1 MINNN
6 NNNNNNLS
14 YSFRIS
20 KYILYQFLPFLFLL
34 LLFLINS
41 NNTTVF
47 AQQSHSQS
55 EYEDINI
62 VVVGDFYCN
71 DETEDTIENIISVN
85 PELIITTGDHVK
97 DEISSDC
104 WIEMSE
110 EIKDKMKIAIGN
122 HDTEFA
128 NIYKQIVDYHQLE
141 KPYYSHD
148 FQNVHFISMST
159 EHPFEEG
166 SKQYEFIKNDLEKIS
181 KNPNVGWII
190 VHQHKPFYSTHNDRE
205 EAKQLRDTFLPLFEK
220 YNVDLVIYGHNQYY
234 ERTYPILYNKEIEDI
249 IDEESIP
256 QPIITDSSFSHYKN
270 TKGIKFLTVGT
281 GGDKLSSPKATP
293 DYLVIQDDEEYGF
306 LNLKL
311 EDNGKTIVGEF
322 QTNDGDILDSF
333 TLQKS

>member
-1 MINNN
+1 M
-6 NNNNNNLS
+6 
-14 YSFRIS
+14 
-20 KYILYQFLPFLFLL
+20 
-34 LLFLINS
+34 
-41 NNTTVF
+41 
-47 AQQSHSQS
+47 
-55 EYEDINI
+55 
-62 VVVGDFYCN
+62 
-71 DETEDTIENIISVN
+71 
-85 PELIITTGDHVK
+85 IITTGDHVK

-205 EAKQLRDTFLPLFEK
+205 EAKQLRDTFLPTFEK

-281 GGDKLSSPKATP
+281 GGDKLSSPKSTP

>member
-1 MINNN
+1 MLNNN
-6 NNNNNNLS
+6 NNNFCFSFNISYITQLS
-14 YSFRIS
+14 LLS
-20 KYILYQFLPFLFLL
+20 FLL

-41 NNTTVF
+41 NNTLVF
-47 AQQSHSQS
+47 AQQSNSQS
-55 EYEDINI
+55 EHEDINI
-62 VVVGDFYCN
+62 VVAGDFYCN
-71 DETEDTIENIISVN
+71 DETEDTIKNIISVN
-85 PELIITTGDHVK
+85 PELIITIGDHVK
-97 DEISSDC
+97 DEISASC
-104 WIEMSE
+104 WIDMSQP
-110 EIKDKMKIAIGN
+110 IKDKMKIAIGN
-122 HDTEFA
+122 HDIEFS

-159 EHPFEEG
+159 EHPFEEK

-181 KNPNVGWII
+181 KNPNVDWII

-220 YNVDLVIYGHNQYY
+220 YNVDLIIYGHNQYY
-234 ERTYPILYNKEIEDI
+234 ERTYPILYNKEIEDT
-249 IDEESIP
+249 IDEEAIP
-256 QPIITDSSFSHYKN
+256 QPIITDNSPSNYKN

-281 GGDKLSSPKATP
+281 GGDELSSPKATP

-311 EDNGKTIVGEF
+311 EDNGKTLVGEF